1 VPGKSL
7 TQTTTFS
14 LIAHEAA
21 GVLTR

>member
-7 TQTTTFS
+7 TQTTTFT
-14 LIAHEAA
+14 LIAHEAR